1 MAAGNT
7 FVMQACPFP
16 RETHRFERRNNCPC
30 FNPSQILK
38 KAPIWD
44 DWRIAILS
52 DITYPDLHCGS
63 TNTDRRRSSLL
74 DELLNDYDNA
84 ATCWFLRCL
93 RGFCW
98 LEKGSVH
105 TCALRMLLTRLSS
118 PGLANAPAKDN
129 LVISWTSL
137 FPTDGKSVL
146 NEFQLHFSCL
156 NFPVNTIWSSTIVN
170 QVSYLQTSGLYSV
183 F

>member
-16 RETHRFERRNNCPC
+16 RETHRFKRLNNCPC
-30 FNPSQILK
+30 FNPPRTLK
-38 KAPIWD
+38 KTPNWD
-44 DWRIAILS
+44 DWWIAILS
-52 DITYPDLHCGS
+52 DITFSDLHCEP
-63 TNTDRRRSSLL
+63 TNTDRRRSVLIV
-74 DELLNDYDNA
+74 ELLNDYDNA

-118 PGLANAPAKDN
+118 PGLANAAAKDN
-129 LVISWTSL
+129 LVISWTSP
-137 FPTDGKSVL
+137 FPTVGKSVL

-156 NFPVNTIWSSTIVN
+156 NFAVNTIWSRTIVN
-170 QVSYLQTSGLYSV
+170 RASCLQTSGFYSV